1 MIHDIYFVRVHIK
14 SERFALS
21 HIYNHIKEYREK
33 VKVNECSGNIQ
44 CDPAIT
50 WRLRQLLVQLGR
62 QRNQHN
68 FERFELDYCF
78 RRLQRL
84 YLPPTATTTFA
95 VNLYISQKRSLT
107 SCVWK
112 IETEKDEKKIEKKK
126 TYIKIPSI
134 ACGRGNSQS
143 ILPSYR
149 KRSHRARVLPLP
161 FRAWFFFAC
170 PFAIAA

>member
-21 HIYNHIKEYREK
+21 HIYNHTKEYREK

-84 YLPPTATTTFA
+84 YLPPTATKTFA
-95 VNLYISQKRSLT
+95 VNLYISQKDHLRVVYGRLKLKKMKKNWGEKEDVHQNSKY
-107 SCVWK
+107 SMWK
-112 IETEKDEKKIEKKK
+112 RK
-126 TYIKIPSI
+126 
-134 ACGRGNSQS
+134 QS
-143 ILPSYR
+143 EHSAELSEAKP
-149 KRSHRARVLPLP
+149 
-161 FRAWFFFAC
+161 
-170 PFAIAA
+170 